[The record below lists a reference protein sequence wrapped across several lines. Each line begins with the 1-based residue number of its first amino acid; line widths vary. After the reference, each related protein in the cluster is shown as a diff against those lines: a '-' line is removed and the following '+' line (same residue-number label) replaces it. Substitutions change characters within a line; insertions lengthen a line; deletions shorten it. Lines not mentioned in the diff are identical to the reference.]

1 MTYHPTRS
9 FSRMGSQNPII
20 QFSLSEG
27 KAYRRAGTSAFAGA
41 SRFASPGERAHSACF
56 AAKNRLPFGAISCPG
71 MRDAK
76 APVSI
81 NSQGNLNGSH
91 QTLKPMKT
99 PNRLRTL
106 SISLSLVIL
115 ALGFSALGLI
125 SFLNKPSSVTS
136 GFFAMENAYT
146 FVGSSF
152 SVLVGTIFLVAA
164 ISITFKGVK
173 FGSER
178 FVVAAIDA
186 TLV

>member
-1 MTYHPTRS
+1 MLKH
-9 FSRMGSQNPII
+9 
-20 QFSLSEG
+20 L
-27 KAYRRAGTSAFAGA
+27 
-41 SRFASPGERAHSACF
+41 
-56 AAKNRLPFGAISCPG
+56 L
-71 MRDAK
+71 
-76 APVSI
+76 VI
-81 NSQGNLNGSH
+81 NSQGNLDGPH

-115 ALGFSALGLI
+115 ALGFSTLGLI
-125 SFLNKPSSVTS
+125 SFLNKPSSVAS
-136 GFFAMENAYT
+136 GFFSMENAYA

-173 FGSER
+173 SGSER